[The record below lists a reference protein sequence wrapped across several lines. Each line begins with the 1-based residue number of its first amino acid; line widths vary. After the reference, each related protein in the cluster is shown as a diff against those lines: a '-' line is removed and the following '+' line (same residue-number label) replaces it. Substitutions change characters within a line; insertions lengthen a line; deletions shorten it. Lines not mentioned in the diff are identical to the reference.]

1 MVNAVIFTQNE
12 GKVIALAKVISRA
25 NFEAACSLNKA
36 RKHGG
41 ETSPESESGLSDVNT
56 SRLPSR
62 FMRCVIVNPWQS
74 CGSVDHP
81 GASLAKRSSTV
92 DNDKSD
98 DQGML

>member
-12 GKVIALAKVISRA
+12 GKVIALAKVVSRA

-41 ETSPESESGLSDVNT
+41 ETSPESESGSSDAHT
-56 SRLPSR
+56 SRLPSQ
-62 FMRCVIVNPWQS
+62 FKRCVIVNPWQN
-74 CGSVDHP
+74 CGSVGHP
-81 GASLAKRSSTV
+81 EASIAKRSSAV
-92 DNDKSD
+92 DYGKSD